1 MKRFNNMRTVLLIP
15 IAFVCVGVPII
26 SHGSINTDAKSYI
39 AAAYRS
45 MDRAARHKD
54 VRGALAYNVAHF
66 VSIGPHGEQGGPSQA
81 DMTSFL
87 FAKSKI
93 VSGTTA
99 IQSLVVSGTSA
110 VVRVKKHQELAMASP
125 DPETSVC
132 DKYVLDSI
140 RQDRWGKLQNGWMR
154 LSSRELTVHE
164 TRNGQPIPTN

>member
-15 IAFVCVGVPII
+15 IAFVCVGISTI

-39 AAAYRS
+39 AAAYKR
-45 MDRAARHKD
+45 MDRAAGHKD

-93 VSGTTA
+93 ISGTTA

-110 VVRVKKHQELAMASP
+110 VVRVNKHQEITMAAP
-125 DPETSVC
+125 YPATGVC
-132 DKYVLDSI
+132 DKYVLDNV

-164 TRNGQPIPTN
+164 TRNGRPISTN